1 MAEEKGFSK
10 GGPFTAIDKVLIDC
24 VEIKVEAWDRFN
36 EVAAKALA
44 IVVSPVIMKLTEQ
57 VEFAAT
63 GGLRFDQSTVRN
75 EGACICYS
83 VVSGQHNDAEDVMSG
98 K

>member
-63 GGLRFDQSTVRN
+63 GAFDLTNQLLETT
-75 EGACICYS
+75 GACICYS
-83 VVSGQHNDAEDVMSG
+83 VVLDNTMTT
-98 K
+98 KML

>member
-57 VEFAAT
+57 LEFAAT
-63 GGLRFDQSTVRN
+63 GAFDLTNQLLET
-75 EGACICYS
+75 GACICYS
-83 VVSGQHNDAEDVMSG
+83 VVSGQHNDDEDVMSG

>member
-1 MAEEKGFSK
+1 MAEAKGFSK
-10 GGPFTAIDKVLIDC
+10 GGPFTAIDKALIDC

-63 GGLRFDQSTVRN
+63 GAFDLTNQLLETVGLAFV
-75 EGACICYS
+75 IPW
-83 VVSGQHNDAEDVMSG
+83 
-98 K
+98 

>member
-44 IVVSPVIMKLTEQ
+44 FVVSPVIMKLTEQ
-57 VEFAAT
+57 LEFAAT
-63 GGLRFDQSTVRN
+63 GAFDLINQLLETMGPAFAISWYLDNT
-75 EGACICYS
+75 
-83 VVSGQHNDAEDVMSG
+83 MTT
-98 K
+98 KML

>member
-44 IVVSPVIMKLTEQ
+44 IVVSQVIMKLIEQ
-57 VEFAAT
+57 LELAAT
-63 GGLRFDQSTVRN
+63 GAFDLINQLLETRGPAFAIPWYLDN
-75 EGACICYS
+75 T
-83 VVSGQHNDAEDVMSG
+83 MTP
-98 K
+98 KML

>member
-63 GGLRFDQSTVRN
+63 GAFDLTNQLLETGGLHLLFRGIWTTQ
-75 EGACICYS
+75 
-83 VVSGQHNDAEDVMSG
+83 
-98 K
+98 

>member
-10 GGPFTAIDKVLIDC
+10 GGPFTAIDKVLLDC
-24 VEIKVEAWDRFN
+24 VEIKVDAWDRFN

-63 GGLRFDQSTVRN
+63 GAFDLTNQLLETRGPAFAIPWYLDN
-75 EGACICYS
+75 T
-83 VVSGQHNDAEDVMSG
+83 MTP
-98 K
+98 KML